1 VAFQEQAC
9 AAADANGGITGGW
22 MIDGTQGGAA
32 AWLLAYAGSLDKS
45 GQYRFEAEEVEDALA
60 FLAGIS
66 KEGCAWQPAE
76 PYPDQAFIDRL
87 GLFYPVSTH
96 EIPFVAA
103 AFEDSA
109 STDVWTA
116 IGYPNNQ
123 GSSVISVH
131 GQSYVVARST
141 IPQQVAAWLAI
152 QTLTGERSQ
161 AYLAQNHA
169 YLPLDSNA
177 AQRIKAE
184 NSLPPQ
190 WYQAA
195 GLLEQAAVEPRLA
208 SWRIVRSI
216 VQDAVAQV
224 LDVRFEPGTLSL
236 LVRQLAE
243 MAAEY
248 NQ

>member
-1 VAFQEQAC
+1 
-9 AAADANGGITGGW
+9 
-22 MIDGTQGGAA
+22 M
-32 AWLLAYAGSLDKS
+32 
-45 GQYRFEAEEVEDALA
+45 
-60 FLAGIS
+60 
-66 KEGCAWQPAE
+66 
-76 PYPDQAFIDRL
+76 
-87 GLFYPVSTH
+87 
-96 EIPFVAA
+96 
-103 AFEDSA
+103 
-109 STDVWTA
+109 
-116 IGYPNNQ
+116 
-123 GSSVISVH
+123 SVH

-141 IPQQVAAWLAI
+141 VPQQIAAWLAI

-169 YLPLDSNA
+169 YLPLDSNT
-177 AQRIKAE
+177 AQRVKAE

-195 GLLEQAAVEPRLA
+195 GLLETAAVEPRLA
-208 SWRIVRSI
+208 SWRVVRSI

-248 NQ
+248 NN